1 MRRMNEWFTKNNT
14 LKAIAMIGAV
24 GFWFIIVSIQN
35 VPYAVPFTISVKA
48 FNVPSELTIVGKMPD
63 ARITVIADKGAQTQL
78 KPEDFEA
85 YVDAKDAKFGRFEGA
100 IAVSSKNP
108 KITVV
113 KIEPESVQL
122 TMDTRNEKTVP
133 VVVETSGHLKDGYV
147 IDRTSVVPDRITI
160 SGATAV
166 MAEIKGVRVT
176 AAVND
181 REAGVFT
188 DLVAPTLDQDG
199 RSLVDEVIQ
208 MKPERVQTTVS
219 ITTTQQEKSVPIKP
233 KFTGQLKSGWI
244 EKIQIN
250 PTIASLQGEKKIL
263 DTVMYIDTELIDL
276 GKLTV
281 GRSTVSA
288 MLAVPKGVKSTR
300 DRVDMTI
307 TVSELH
313 P

>member
-1 MRRMNEWFTKNNT
+1 MNEWFTKNNT
-14 LKAIAMIGAV
+14 LKAIATIGAV

-35 VPYAVPFTISVKA
+35 VPYAVPFTIAVKA

-63 ARITVIADKGAQTQL
+63 ARITVIADKGVQTQL

-85 YVDAKDAKFGRFEGA
+85 YVDAKDAKFGRFEGT

-108 KITVV
+108 KVTVV

-122 TMDTRNEKTVP
+122 MMDTRSEKTVP
-133 VVVETSGHLKDGYV
+133 VVIEMSGHVKDGYV
-147 IDRTSVVPDRITI
+147 VDRTGVVPDRITI
-160 SGATAV
+160 SGATAT
-166 MAEIKGVRVT
+166 MGEIKGVKAVM
-176 AAVND
+176 AVND

-199 RSLVDEVIQ
+199 RLLADEIMQ
-208 MKPERVQTTVS
+208 MKPEQVQATVS
-219 ITTTQQEKSVPIKP
+219 ITKTQQEKSVPVKP

-250 PTIASLQGEKKIL
+250 PTIVSLQGEKKIL
-263 DTVMYIDTELIDL
+263 DTVAHIDTELIDL
-276 GKLTV
+276 GKLAV
-281 GRSTVSA
+281 GRSTTSV
-288 MLAVPKGVKSTR
+288 MLTMPKEVKSAR
-300 DRVDMTI
+300 DRVDVTI
-307 TVSELH
+307 TVTELR